1 MANPVSMTI
10 SEDGMLYVLNDDG
23 SVYSKRPE
31 IGKWDELEPVP
42 GTPREEERSGEEKN
56 PAGRP

>member
-1 MANPVSMTI
+1 MANPVSMTM

-31 IGKWDELEPVP
+31 IGSWNEIEPVP
-42 GTPREEERSGEEKN
+42 GTSRRRERAGNEKD
-56 PAGRP
+56 ASVGG